1 MEIASH
7 PSVTPFRARVYE
19 ATCRIP
25 AGRVSTYALLGQSI
39 GCTCARAVAQALRHN
54 PFAPEVPCHRVI
66 ASDGS
71 LRGFGGSSSPEALG
85 RKRRL
90 LESEG
95 VPFNDNGIIQD
106 RSQIISPPN

>member
-7 PSVTPFRARVYE
+7 PAVTPFRARVYD

-25 AGRVSTYALLGQSI
+25 AGHVSTYALVGQSI

-71 LRGFGGSSSPEALG
+71 LRGFGGSTTPEALG
-85 RKRRL
+85 RKRGL
-90 LESEG
+90 LEGEG
-95 VPFNDNGIIQD
+95 VSFDDQGVIID
-106 RSQIISPPN
+106 RSQIISPRD